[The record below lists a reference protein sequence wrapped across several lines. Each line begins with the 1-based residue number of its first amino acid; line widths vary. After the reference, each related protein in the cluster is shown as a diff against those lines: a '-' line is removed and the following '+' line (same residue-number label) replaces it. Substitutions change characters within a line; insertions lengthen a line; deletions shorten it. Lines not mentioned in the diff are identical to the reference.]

1 MRDMGR
7 QVRDGNEPQEGRRE
21 GRMEAQGPPL
31 PVLRDEADGR
41 RLGQTELPDMRS
53 PVLRCQAGEQVRPME
68 EDWYDRIPDGLG
80 EAERMAVAVSMGR
93 IAQRLMDERR
103 QGLLLDHRGRAVLVD
118 GERVVHGAAC
128 CGYRIYGFL
137 YGNGRVC
144 AMRVDEIEEFDGE
157 DCQMMIEVGRA
168 GI

>member
-1 MRDMGR
+1 MR
-7 QVRDGNEPQEGRRE
+7 
-21 GRMEAQGPPL
+21 RMDA
-31 PVLRDEADGR
+31 
-41 RLGQTELPDMRS
+41 
-53 PVLRCQAGEQVRPME
+53 
-68 EDWYDRIPDGLG
+68 DWYDSIPDGLG
-80 EAERMAVAVSMGR
+80 EAERKAVAVSMGR

-118 GERVVHGAAC
+118 GGRVVHGAAC

-144 AMRVDEIEEFDGE
+144 AMRVDEIEEFDGV
-157 DCQMMIEVGRA
+157 DCQMMIDEGMA